1 MESGAKKKKR
11 GRPKGSRNKQPS
23 LSQKTLRQYNTRAFS
38 HSQYDAP
45 SEELSDFLN
54 EASDNESIS
63 GVENT
68 MTDLSSS
75 IEVSLR
81 RITKELKR
89 IELNFDKALEFTNSR
104 VATLEKKEKE
114 NERKLKLMEQRI
126 VELESINKQSSEALN
141 KQERFS
147 RRNNIR
153 IVGYPTYAEENCLD
167 IAKEVINK
175 VGIPDVKIERAHRD
189 GARREGRSRHI
200 LVRLSFFQD
209 KITALKNQR
218 AKLQDEGYFITDDL
232 TFVDLTEK
240 RKWKQQVADLY
251 ARGTYLRFSAGK
263 WRGQDGKPFQ
273 FE

>member
-23 LSQKTLRQYNTRAFS
+23 LSQKTLRQYNTRAVS
-38 HSQYDAP
+38 HSQYDVP

-54 EASDNESIS
+54 EASD
-63 GVENT
+63 
-68 MTDLSSS
+68 
-75 IEVSLR
+75 
-81 RITKELKR
+81 K
-89 IELNFDKALEFTNSR
+89 
-104 VATLEKKEKE
+104 
-114 NERKLKLMEQRI
+114 
-126 VELESINKQSSEALN
+126 LESINKQSSEALN

-153 IVGYPTYAEENCLD
+153 IVGYPTHAEENCLD

>member
-1 MESGAKKKKR
+1 
-11 GRPKGSRNKQPS
+11 
-23 LSQKTLRQYNTRAFS
+23 
-38 HSQYDAP
+38 
-45 SEELSDFLN
+45 
-54 EASDNESIS
+54 
-63 GVENT
+63 

-75 IEVSLR
+75 IVVSPR

-104 VATLEKKEKE
+104 VAVLEKKERE
-114 NERKLKLMEQRI
+114 TERKLKLLEKRI

-141 KQERFS
+141 KQERVS

-153 IVGYPTYAEENCLD
+153 IVGYPTSAAENCLD
-167 IAKEVINK
+167 IAKEVLNK

-189 GARREGRSRHI
+189 GARREGRSRHL

-209 KITALKNQR
+209 KITASKNQR
-218 AKLQDEGYFITDDL
+218 AKLQGEGYFITDGL
-232 TFVDLTEK
+232 TFLTEK

-251 ARGTYLRFSAGK
+251 AKSTYLRFSVGK